1 MSITPISER
10 RRLSPEESRDAA
22 LEAARA
28 ILIEAGPQAV
38 TLKAV
43 AARIGRTHANLL
55 HHFGSAAG
63 LQRALARS
71 LAETVCARIVRLIQE
86 ARADGQ
92 APTEDKPRQVVD
104 LAFDAFDKSGAGALA
119 SWMILSGNEDALDPI
134 LEVIH
139 GLVDQIAAVEGEE
152 SGVALREDTLALVL
166 MAMGDALLGEQLAR
180 SLDLPRG
187 AAREIALRQLIG
199 SPRFLKMWGQDI

>member
-1 MSITPISER
+1 MSITPLA

-28 ILIEAGPQAV
+28 ILMEAGPQAV

-71 LAETVCARIVRLIQE
+71 LAENVCARIATLITQ
-86 ARADGQ
+86 ARADDSQ
-92 APTEDKPRQVVD
+92 RDEDKPRQVVD

-139 GLVDQIAAVEGEE
+139 QLVDQIAEVEGEE
-152 SGVALREDTLALVL
+152 NSVELRQDTLSLVL
-166 MAMGDALLGEQLAR
+166 MAMGDALLGEPLAK
-180 SLDLPRG
+180 SLGLPRG
-187 AAREIALRQLIG
+187 AAREIALRQLIA
-199 SPRFLKMWGQDI
+199 SPRFEKHWN

>member
-1 MSITPISER
+1 
-10 RRLSPEESRDAA
+10 
-22 LEAARA
+22 
-28 ILIEAGPQAV
+28 
-38 TLKAV
+38 
-43 AARIGRTHANLL
+43 LL

-71 LAETVCARIVRLIQE
+71 LAETVCSRIVRLIQE
-86 ARADGQ
+86 ARADESER
-92 APTEDKPRQVVD
+92 TEDKPRQVVD

-139 GLVDQIAAVEGEE
+139 GLVDQIAAVEGEDTAT
-152 SGVALREDTLALVL
+152 ALREDTLALVL

-199 SPRFLKMWGQDI
+199 SPRFLQMWGQDI